1 MVHVYRFVLSNEK
14 YVMNKVKGG
23 ISRAWFIACYLTLK
37 ESIGW
42 NRGVLLHVFP
52 PKNPI
57 ISQTTG
63 RSKNS
68 DSKRNKYGA
77 PSKTHMLNVKSDGL
91 GRCFSLVHFGAFFV
105 EVF

>member
-42 NRGVLLHVFP
+42 NRGVLLHAFP
-52 PKNPI
+52 PKTQ
-57 ISQTTG
+57 SYH
-63 RSKNS
+63 
-68 DSKRNKYGA
+68 KRQGGQKIA
-77 PSKTHMLNVKSDGL
+77 IPSVTST
-91 GRCFSLVHFGAFFV
+91 VHPPKLTC
-105 EVF
+105 